1 MFMKRDSMKISPEE
15 RLNTLKNARQPINP
29 TDRMTEAGRKVLL
42 IDWIK
47 MLECEAGS
55 RTGEDIEYVH
65 DMRVSIRR
73 MRSLLRL
80 LRPYYDGREAKK
92 MRDSLSRIGLSLGTV
107 RDLDVLLENLH
118 VYQLTREAEQQAALQ
133 EVIDDLEARR
143 VAARAALVTLL
154 DSKFYR
160 QFVKSFSTFLL
171 TPEAG
176 VAQVKTTGVAPVQI
190 RHLLPVLIHDRLAVV
205 RAYDSILLEA
215 DAPTLHGLRIEF
227 KRLRYTLS
235 LFGDLLGD
243 TSASYITEIKTLQ
256 DCLGHMNDVTTAR
269 LQLKDY
275 LDTSHSTAL
284 APYFAH
290 MEAQE
295 AEQKAK
301 LSALWTHFNSRKVQQ
316 KLATALLALH

>member
-1 MFMKRDSMKISPEE
+1 MKLSLQE
-15 RLNTLKNARQPINP
+15 RIALLKKNNQTVQPI
-29 TDRMTEAGRKVLL
+29 DVMAEAGRKVLL
-42 IDWIK
+42 TDWIK

-55 RTGEDIEYVH
+55 RTGEDIEDVH

-80 LRPYYDGREAKK
+80 LRPYYDEREAKQIRES
-92 MRDSLSRIGLSLGTV
+92 MRRIGLSLGVV

-118 VYQLTREAEQQAALQ
+118 TYQLTQEAEQQAALQ

-143 VAARAALVTLL
+143 VAARAMLVILL

-160 QFVKSFSTFLL
+160 RFVKSFSEFLL

-176 VAQVKTTGVAPVQI
+176 VSQVKTTGVVPSQI
-190 RHLLPVLIHDRLAVV
+190 RHLLPVLVHDRLAAV
-205 RAYDSILLEA
+205 RAYDSILAEA
-215 DAPTLHGLRIEF
+215 DALTLHGLRIEC
-227 KRLRYTLS
+227 KRLRYTVS
-235 LFGDLLGD
+235 LFSDLLGD
-243 TSASYITEIKTLQ
+243 THADYVTEVKILQ
-256 DCLGHMNDVTTAR
+256 DCLGHMNDVATAR
-269 LQLKDY
+269 LQLDTY
-275 LDTSHSTAL
+275 LDSSHNTAL

-316 KLATALLALH
+316 KLVTALLALH